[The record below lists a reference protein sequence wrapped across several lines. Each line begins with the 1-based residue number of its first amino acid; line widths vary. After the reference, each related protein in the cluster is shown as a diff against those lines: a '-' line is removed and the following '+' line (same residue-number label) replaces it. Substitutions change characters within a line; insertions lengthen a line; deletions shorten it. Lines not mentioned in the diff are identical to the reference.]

1 MEKEKGQLQQGP
13 GYNAVG
19 ILLIL
24 FGVLFFA
31 GQLFNF
37 DFTQYGWPLVII
49 VPGVLVLLA
58 GLLAEQQGEGV
69 LVTLG
74 SVATAVGLILFFQN
88 SSGLWATW
96 AYVWA
101 LIPAAVGLGQ
111 ILHGLMHRHAD
122 NVEGGLRML
131 LIGLALFAGG
141 AFFFEGIMDLN
152 GFGFVPAWSTSL
164 WPLLLIGA
172 GILLLVQ
179 NFVRN
184 RNA

>member
-1 MEKEKGQLQQGP
+1 MEKEKVHLQRGP
-13 GYNAVG
+13 GYNAIG

-37 DFTQYGWPLVII
+37 DITQFGWPFIII
-49 VPGVLVLLA
+49 VPGVLVLVA
-58 GLLAEQQGEGV
+58 GLLAEERGEGV
-69 LVTLG
+69 LLTLG

-88 SSGLWATW
+88 STGLWATW
-96 AYVWA
+96 AYAWA
-101 LIPAAVGLGQ
+101 LIPASVGLGQ
-111 ILHGLMHRHAD
+111 LLHGLLHRHAD
-122 NVEGGLRML
+122 NVQGGVRML
-131 LIGLALFAGG
+131 TIGLLLFAGG

-152 GFGFVPAWSTSL
+152 GYGFAPGWGSSL

-172 GILLLVQ
+172 GIVLLVQ
-179 NFVRN
+179 NFVRS